1 MEAKKILID
10 KSKFLRESGVNLEN
24 YTPEQILLW
33 VTRAAETVK
42 ALATDTRQKIYINDI
57 LAFLNACEVVEQ

>member
-10 KSKFLRESGVNLEN
+10 KNKFLRESGVSLEN

-33 VTRAAETVK
+33 VTRLLRGQERNK
-42 ALATDTRQKIYINDI
+42 Y
-57 LAFLNACEVVEQ
+57 

>member
-10 KSKFLRESGVNLEN
+10 KNKFLRESGVNLEN

-42 ALATDTRQKIYINDI
+42 TLATDTRQKIYANDI

>member
-10 KSKFLRESGVNLEN
+10 KNKFLRESGVNLEN
-24 YTPEQILLW
+24 YTPDQILLW
-33 VTRAAETVK
+33 ITRAAETVK
-42 ALATDTRQKIYINDI
+42 TLATDTRQKIYINDI

>member
-10 KSKFLRESGVNLEN
+10 KNKFLRESGVNLEN
-24 YTPEQILLW
+24 YTPEQVLLW

-42 ALATDTRQKIYINDI
+42 GLATDTRQKIYINDI
-57 LAFLNACEVVEQ
+57 LAFLNACEVVE